1 MEKLEFGQL
10 AISFAGTDVY
20 GSKIDLKDYQGQK
33 VVLSFFRKAAC
44 PFCNMAMQQLIKRH
58 TEFEAKGI
66 KIITLFAST
75 KDDVLKYAGKQT
87 PPFPIIADEK
97 FEIYKKYGISISYGG
112 MLKTMLNP
120 VKVWKA
126 VKGGFFSLRTIPQ
139 DPVLPAEILI
149 NEDQTV
155 QLAYYGNDYDDHLSV
170 DEMLQWTPITSLE
183 RVSLISPALN

>member
-1 MEKLEFGQL
+1 M
-10 AISFAGTDVY
+10 
-20 GSKIDLKDYQGQK
+20 
-33 VVLSFFRKAAC
+33 
-44 PFCNMAMQQLIKRH
+44 
-58 TEFEAKGI
+58 
-66 KIITLFAST
+66 
-75 KDDVLKYAGKQT
+75 LKYAGKQT

-170 DEMLQWTPITSLE
+170 DEMLQ
-183 RVSLISPALN
+183 